1 MKLPQSFELYAKGSS
16 HIAIGIPNTLEEDF
30 HSEEQISIV
39 NRHPVKYLK
48 LENIIDKTPVKNV
61 HADYE
66 DVYCID
72 INKQPAF
79 YHPLLKDHKLQRKPS
94 FQKSTGKRSGNKAAR
109 TIFGLKKKCPRG
121 TVPIQRAAKSD
132 LISEKNLLNFHTMT
146 QENPG
151 THLAEVSLLHSHGPY
166 YGVGGLSS
174 VYNPKVEKN
183 QISAAHIWIQNGP
196 SDTSNRITAGWHVAP
211 ALYGDFAT
219 HFFSAWTSDNF
230 HKTGCYNMRCRGFV
244 QVNRK
249 VYIGAPA
256 NKTSTYGGP
265 TVEAQ
270 FSIVRDIESNNWW
283 LSVDDM
289 TIGYFPAALFSNL
302 GSGDEVGW
310 GGRSRS
316 SPGTPTPPMGSGHF
330 PEDKFTPSHASYFR
344 LLTFQDEARRNQG
357 PHQAMSQAVTD
368 NANCFG
374 VKYYGDQD
382 VLGYSILFGGPA
394 VFALRTLSAMHI
406 KEICLEGFKSYATRT
421 VVPGFDPFFN
431 AITGLNGSGKSNI
444 LDSICFVL
452 GITNLQQVRASN
464 LQELVYKQGQAGI
477 TKATVSIVFD
487 NSDRSRSP
495 LGYEGHSE
503 ITVTRQIVVGG
514 RNKYLINGK
523 LAQPSQVQNLFHS
536 VQLNVNNP
544 HFLIMQGR
552 ITKVLNMK
560 PPEIL
565 SMLEE
570 AAGTRMYETKKE
582 AALKTLEK
590 KQSKVDEINKLL
602 DQEILP
608 ALEKLRK
615 EKTQYMQWANGNAE
629 LDRLRRFVI
638 AFEYVRAERIKDSA
652 ASEVEEVKAKI
663 AEIDDVA
670 KTNQAEIKEME
681 AKIAQLTAKKEA
693 DMGGELK
700 SLSEKVDALS
710 QNLVR
715 ETSVLNNKE
724 DNLRGEEANKAN
736 IVKNIEELKQSVKE
750 KASAV
755 QKAEEGAADLKN
767 TVDELT
773 KSLEEHEKE
782 YQGVL
787 AGKSS
792 GNEEK
797 CLEDQ
802 LRDAKEAVGSAETE
816 LKQLK
821 AKISHCEKELKEKT
835 NQLRSKREEANAVEK
850 ELNSRQK
857 DVENIRKELESLSY
871 KEGEMEDLQKERMTE
886 MNCVQKWRD
895 EIRNLSAY
903 LANVEFTY
911 RDPVKN
917 FDRSKVKGVV
927 AKLIKVKDRS
937 TMTALEVTA
946 GGKLY
951 NVVVDTENTGKQL
964 LQNGNLRR
972 RVTIIPLN
980 KIQSHS
986 VPSRIQQA
994 AVRLVGKGNAEVA
1007 LSLVGYEEELK
1018 SAMEYVFGS
1027 TFVCKTIDAAKEYS
1041 AIVAFNREIH
1051 TTSVTLEGDI
1061 FQPRGLLTGGSRKG
1075 SGDLLGQLHALAEAE
1090 AKLLMHQRRLSEI
1103 EGKISKLLPLQ
1114 KKFLDLK
1121 AQLELKSYDLSLFQS
1136 RAEQNEHHKLGESV
1150 KKIEQELNEAKST
1163 VKEKQLLYEDCVK
1176 TVSSLEKSIKDHDK
1190 NRGSRLK
1197 GLEKKIKSIKS
1208 QMQSS
1213 LKDLKGHDSERE
1225 RLVMEMEAVIQ
1236 EQASLENQLAS
1247 LAMLSSNLASEVEEQ
1262 RTTVVAARNNLDQF
1276 QSELK
1281 SVRLKMK
1288 ECDEEISAIIKEQQK
1303 LEHKISESNL
1313 ERKRMENEVKRMEME
1328 QKDCSVRVDK
1338 LIEKH
1343 AWIASEKQ
1351 LFGRSGTDYDFSS
1364 CDPSKSREE
1373 LEKLQT
1379 EQSGLE
1385 KRVNKKVMAM
1395 FEKAEDEYND
1405 LMSKKNIIEND
1416 KSKIKKVIEE
1426 LDEKKKETLNV
1437 TWIKVNND
1445 FGSIFSTLLPGTMA
1459 KLEPPE
1465 GCSFLD
1471 GLEVRVAF
1479 GSVWKQSLSELSG
1492 GQRSLLALS
1501 LILALLLFKPAPLY
1515 ILDEVDAALD
1525 LSHTQNIGRM
1535 IKAHFPH
1542 SQFIVVS
1549 LKEGM
1554 FNNANVLFRTKFVDG
1569 VSTVQRTVAS
1579 KQSK

>member
-1 MKLPQSFELYAKGSS
+1 
-16 HIAIGIPNTLEEDF
+16 
-30 HSEEQISIV
+30 
-39 NRHPVKYLK
+39 
-48 LENIIDKTPVKNV
+48 
-61 HADYE
+61 
-66 DVYCID
+66 
-72 INKQPAF
+72 
-79 YHPLLKDHKLQRKPS
+79 
-94 FQKSTGKRSGNKAAR
+94 
-109 TIFGLKKKCPRG
+109 
-121 TVPIQRAAKSD
+121 
-132 LISEKNLLNFHTMT
+132 
-146 QENPG
+146 
-151 THLAEVSLLHSHGPY
+151 
-166 YGVGGLSS
+166 
-174 VYNPKVEKN
+174 
-183 QISAAHIWIQNGP
+183 
-196 SDTSNRITAGWHVAP
+196 
-211 ALYGDFAT
+211 
-219 HFFSAWTSDNF
+219 
-230 HKTGCYNMRCRGFV
+230 
-244 QVNRK
+244 
-249 VYIGAPA
+249 
-256 NKTSTYGGP
+256 
-265 TVEAQ
+265 
-270 FSIVRDIESNNWW
+270 
-283 LSVDDM
+283 
-289 TIGYFPAALFSNL
+289 
-302 GSGDEVGW
+302 
-310 GGRSRS
+310 
-316 SPGTPTPPMGSGHF
+316 
-330 PEDKFTPSHASYFR
+330 
-344 LLTFQDEARRNQG
+344 
-357 PHQAMSQAVTD
+357 
-368 NANCFG
+368 
-374 VKYYGDQD
+374 
-382 VLGYSILFGGPA
+382 
-394 VFALRTLSAMHI
+394 MHI
-406 KEICLEGFKSYATRT
+406 KEVCLEGFKSYATRT

-495 LGYEGHSE
+495 LGYEGHHE

-590 KQSKVDEINKLL
+590 KQSKVDEINNLL

-615 EKTQYMQWANGNAE
+615 EKTQYMQWANGNAD
-629 LDRLRRFVI
+629 LDRLRRFCI
-638 AFEYVRAERIKDSA
+638 AYDYVQAERIKDNA
-652 ASEVEEVKAKI
+652 ALEVEEVKGKI
-663 AEIDDVA
+663 AEIDAGV
-670 KTNQAEIKEME
+670 KTNQVELKEME
-681 AKIAQLTAKKEA
+681 AKIAQLSAEKEA
-693 DMGGELK
+693 SMGGEMK

-724 DNLRGEEANKAN
+724 DSLRSEEANRAN
-736 IVKNIEELKQSVKE
+736 IVKNIEELKQSVDD

-755 QKAEEGAADLKN
+755 KKAEEGASGLKN

-802 LRDAKEAVGSAETE
+802 LRDAKVAVGSAETE

-835 NQLRSKREEANAVEK
+835 NQLKSKREEANAVVR

-857 DVENIRKELESLSY
+857 DVENIRTELESLSY
-871 KEGEMEDLQKERMTE
+871 KEGEMEDLQKERTIE
-886 MNCVQKWRD
+886 MDCVQKWKD

-917 FDRSKVKGVV
+917 FERSKVKGVV
-927 AKLIKVKDRS
+927 AKLIKVKDSS

-980 KIQSHS
+980 KIQSHP
-986 VPSRIQQA
+986 VPSRVQQA

-1027 TFVCKTIDAAKEYS
+1027 TFVCKTIDAAKE
-1041 AIVAFNREIH
+1041 VAFNRDIY

-1075 SGDLLGQLHALAEAE
+1075 SGDLLGRLHALAEAE
-1090 AKLLMHQRRLSEI
+1090 SKLSVHQRRLSEI
-1103 EGKISKLLPLQ
+1103 EAKISKLLPLQ

-1121 AQLELKSYDLSLFQS
+1121 AQLELKSYDLTLFQS
-1136 RAEQNEHHKLGESV
+1136 RAEQNEHHKLGELV

-1163 VKEKQLLYEDCVK
+1163 INDKQLLYEDCVK
-1176 TVSSLEKSIKDHDK
+1176 TVSSLENSIKDHDK
-1190 NRGSRLK
+1190 NRESRLK

-1213 LKDLKGHDSERE
+1213 LKDLKGHDSEKE

-1236 EQASLENQLAS
+1236 EQASLQNQLES
-1247 LAMLSSNLASEVEEQ
+1247 LGTLISNLASDVEEQ
-1262 RTTVVAARNNLDQF
+1262 KSKVVAARDNLDQV

-1288 ECDEEISAIIKEQQK
+1288 ERDKEISAIIKEQQK
-1303 LEHKISESNL
+1303 LEHKITESNL

-1364 CDPSKSREE
+1364 CDPSKSREQ
-1373 LEKLQT
+1373 LEKLQA

-1437 TWIKVNND
+1437 TWVKVNKD

-1465 GCSFLD
+1465 GGSFLD

>member
-1 MKLPQSFELYAKGSS
+1 MY
-16 HIAIGIPNTLEEDF
+16 
-30 HSEEQISIV
+30 
-39 NRHPVKYLK
+39 
-48 LENIIDKTPVKNV
+48 
-61 HADYE
+61 
-66 DVYCID
+66 
-72 INKQPAF
+72 
-79 YHPLLKDHKLQRKPS
+79 
-94 FQKSTGKRSGNKAAR
+94 
-109 TIFGLKKKCPRG
+109 
-121 TVPIQRAAKSD
+121 
-132 LISEKNLLNFHTMT
+132 
-146 QENPG
+146 
-151 THLAEVSLLHSHGPY
+151 
-166 YGVGGLSS
+166 
-174 VYNPKVEKN
+174 
-183 QISAAHIWIQNGP
+183 
-196 SDTSNRITAGWHVAP
+196 
-211 ALYGDFAT
+211 
-219 HFFSAWTSDNF
+219 
-230 HKTGCYNMRCRGFV
+230 
-244 QVNRK
+244 
-249 VYIGAPA
+249 
-256 NKTSTYGGP
+256 
-265 TVEAQ
+265 
-270 FSIVRDIESNNWW
+270 
-283 LSVDDM
+283 
-289 TIGYFPAALFSNL
+289 
-302 GSGDEVGW
+302 
-310 GGRSRS
+310 
-316 SPGTPTPPMGSGHF
+316 
-330 PEDKFTPSHASYFR
+330 
-344 LLTFQDEARRNQG
+344 
-357 PHQAMSQAVTD
+357 
-368 NANCFG
+368 
-374 VKYYGDQD
+374 
-382 VLGYSILFGGPA
+382 
-394 VFALRTLSAMHI
+394 I

-487 NSDRSRSP
+487 NSERTRSP
-495 LGYEGHSE
+495 LGYEDHSE

-523 LAQPSQVQNLFHS
+523 VAQPSQVQNLFHS

-615 EKTQYMQWANGNAE
+615 ERTQYMQWANGNAE
-629 LDRLRRFVI
+629 LDRLRRFCI
-638 AFEYVRAERIKDSA
+638 AYEYVQAERIKDNA
-652 ASEVEEVKAKI
+652 TSEVEQIKAKI
-663 AEIDDVA
+663 AEIDDFT
-670 KTNQAEIKEME
+670 KTTLQEVKEME
-681 AKIAQLTAKKEA
+681 TNIAQLTAEKEA
-693 DMGGELK
+693 SMGGEVK

-715 ETSVLNNKE
+715 ETSILNHKE
-724 DNLRGEEANKAN
+724 DTLRSEEANKEN
-736 IVKNIEELKQSVKE
+736 IVKNIEELKQSVEE

-755 QKAEEGAADLKN
+755 KKAEEGAADLKKR
-767 TVDELT
+767 VDELS

-782 YQGVL
+782 YQGVV

-802 LRDAKEAVGSAETE
+802 LGDAKIAVGSAETE

-821 AKISHCEKELKEKT
+821 TKISHCDKELQEKT
-835 NQLRSKREEANAVEK
+835 KQLRSKREEAIAVEN
-850 ELNSRQK
+850 ELNTRQK
-857 DVENIRKELESLSY
+857 DVENVKMGLESLPY
-871 KEGEMEDLQKERMTE
+871 KEGEMEALQKERASE
-886 MNCVQKWRD
+886 MDCVQKWKD
-895 EIRNLSAY
+895 EIRNISAY
-903 LANVEFTY
+903 LSNVEFTY

-937 TMTALEVTA
+937 TVTALEVTA
-946 GGKLY
+946 GGKLF

-964 LQNGNLRR
+964 LQNGDLRR

-980 KIQSHS
+980 KIQSNT
-986 VPSRIQQA
+986 VPSRVQQA
-994 AVRLVGKGNAEVA
+994 AIRLVGKENAEVA
-1007 LSLVGYEEELK
+1007 LSLVGYEDELK
-1018 SAMEYVFGS
+1018 NAMEYVFGS
-1027 TFVCKTIDAAKEYS
+1027 TFVCKTIDAAKE
-1041 AIVAFNREIH
+1041 VAFNREIH

-1061 FQPRGLLTGGSRKG
+1061 FQPSGLLTGGSRKG
-1075 SGDLLGQLHALAEAE
+1075 SGDLLRQLHALAEAE
-1090 AKLLMHQRRLSEI
+1090 SKLSVHQRRLSEI
-1103 EGKISKLLPLQ
+1103 EAKITKLLPLQ
-1114 KKFLDLK
+1114 KKFKDLK

-1136 RAEQNEHHKLGESV
+1136 RAEQNEHHKLAELV
-1150 KKIEQELNEAKST
+1150 KKIEQELEEAKSA
-1163 VKEKQLLYEDCVK
+1163 VKEKQLFYEDCVK
-1176 TVSSLEKSIKDHDK
+1176 TVSSLEKSIKEHDN
-1190 NRGSRLK
+1190 NRESRLK
-1197 GLEKKIKSIKS
+1197 DLEKKIKSIKS

-1213 LKDLKGHDSERE
+1213 LKDLKGHDNEKE

-1236 EQASLENQLAS
+1236 EQASLENQLTS
-1247 LAMLSSNLASEVEEQ
+1247 LRMQISNLASEVKEQ
-1262 RTTVVAARNNLDQF
+1262 QSAVAAERNNLDEV
-1276 QSELK
+1276 QSQLN

-1288 ECDEEISAIIKEQQK
+1288 ECDKEISGIIKEQQK
-1303 LEHKISESNL
+1303 LEHKLSESNL
-1313 ERKRMENEVKRMEME
+1313 EKKRMENEVKRMEME

-1364 CDPSKSREE
+1364 RNPGKAREE
-1373 LEKLQT
+1373 LEKLQA

-1426 LDEKKKETLNV
+1426 LDEKKKETLSV
-1437 TWIKVNND
+1437 TWIKVNTD

-1479 GSVWKQSLSELSG
+1479 GGVWKQSLSELSG

-1569 VSTVQRTVAS
+1569 VSTVQRTVAA
-1579 KQSK
+1579 KQNK

>member
-1 MKLPQSFELYAKGSS
+1 MY
-16 HIAIGIPNTLEEDF
+16 
-30 HSEEQISIV
+30 
-39 NRHPVKYLK
+39 
-48 LENIIDKTPVKNV
+48 
-61 HADYE
+61 
-66 DVYCID
+66 
-72 INKQPAF
+72 
-79 YHPLLKDHKLQRKPS
+79 
-94 FQKSTGKRSGNKAAR
+94 
-109 TIFGLKKKCPRG
+109 
-121 TVPIQRAAKSD
+121 
-132 LISEKNLLNFHTMT
+132 
-146 QENPG
+146 
-151 THLAEVSLLHSHGPY
+151 
-166 YGVGGLSS
+166 
-174 VYNPKVEKN
+174 
-183 QISAAHIWIQNGP
+183 
-196 SDTSNRITAGWHVAP
+196 
-211 ALYGDFAT
+211 
-219 HFFSAWTSDNF
+219 
-230 HKTGCYNMRCRGFV
+230 
-244 QVNRK
+244 
-249 VYIGAPA
+249 
-256 NKTSTYGGP
+256 
-265 TVEAQ
+265 
-270 FSIVRDIESNNWW
+270 
-283 LSVDDM
+283 
-289 TIGYFPAALFSNL
+289 
-302 GSGDEVGW
+302 
-310 GGRSRS
+310 
-316 SPGTPTPPMGSGHF
+316 
-330 PEDKFTPSHASYFR
+330 
-344 LLTFQDEARRNQG
+344 
-357 PHQAMSQAVTD
+357 
-368 NANCFG
+368 
-374 VKYYGDQD
+374 
-382 VLGYSILFGGPA
+382 
-394 VFALRTLSAMHI
+394 I
-406 KEICLEGFKSYATRT
+406 KEVCLEGFKSYATRT

-495 LGYEGHSE
+495 LGYEDHSE

-615 EKTQYMQWANGNAE
+615 ERMQYMQWANGNAD
-629 LDRLRRFVI
+629 LDRLRRFCI
-638 AFEYVRAERIKDSA
+638 AYEFVQAERIKDNA
-652 ASEVEEVKAKI
+652 RSEVEQAKSKI
-663 AEIDDVA
+663 TEIDESA
-670 KTNQAEIKEME
+670 KKAQVEIKEME
-681 AKIAQLTAKKEA
+681 IKIAQLTSEKEA
-693 DMGGELK
+693 RMGGEVK
-700 SLSEKVDALS
+700 SLSDKVDALS
-710 QNLVR
+710 QSLVKQ
-715 ETSVLNNKE
+715 TSVLNNKI
-724 DNLRGEEANKAN
+724 DTLRSEETNKVN
-736 IVKNIEELKQSVKE
+736 IVKNIEELKQSVEE
-750 KASAV
+750 KAIAV
-755 QKAEEGAADLKN
+755 KKAEEGAADLKKR
-767 TVDELT
+767 VDELT
-773 KSLEEHEKE
+773 KKLDEHEKE
-782 YQGVL
+782 YQGVI

-792 GNEEK
+792 GNEEQ

-802 LRDAKEAVGSAETE
+802 LGDAKIAVGSAETE

-821 AKISHCEKELKEKT
+821 TKISHCEKELKEKT
-835 NQLRSKREEANAVEK
+835 KQLRSKREEAVSVEN
-850 ELNSRQK
+850 ELAARRK
-857 DVENIRKELESLSY
+857 DVENVKIELESIPY
-871 KEGEMEDLQKERMTE
+871 KEGEMDALQRDRASEVD
-886 MNCVQKWRD
+886 CVQKWKD
-895 EIRNLSAY
+895 EIRNISAY
-903 LANVEFTY
+903 LSNVEFTY
-911 RDPVKN
+911 CDPVKN

-927 AKLIKVKDRS
+927 AKLIKVKDKS

-946 GGKLY
+946 GGKLF
-951 NVVVDTENTGKQL
+951 NVVVDTEDTGKQL
-964 LQNGNLRR
+964 LQNGKLRR

-980 KIQSHS
+980 KIQSYS
-986 VPSRIQQA
+986 VPARVQQEA
-994 AVRLVGKGNAEVA
+994 TRLVGKENAEIA

-1018 SAMEYVFGS
+1018 RAMEYVFGS
-1027 TFVCKTIDAAKEYS
+1027 TFVCKTMEAAKE
-1041 AIVAFNREIH
+1041 VAFNRNIH

-1061 FQPRGLLTGGSRKG
+1061 FQPSGLLTGGSRRG
-1075 SGDLLGQLHALAEAE
+1075 SGDLLKQLHDLAEAE
-1090 AKLLMHQRRLSEI
+1090 SKLSVHQRRLLEI
-1103 EGKISKLLPLQ
+1103 EEKITKLLPLQ
-1114 KKFLDLK
+1114 KKFKDLK

-1136 RAEQNEHHKLGESV
+1136 RAEQNEHHKLGELV
-1150 KKIEQELNEAKST
+1150 KKLEQELDEAKVA
-1163 VKEKQLLYEDCVK
+1163 VKEKQLFYEECVK
-1176 TVSSLEKSIKDHDK
+1176 TVSSLEKSIKEH
-1190 NRGSRLK
+1190 NSSREGRLK
-1197 GLEKKIKSIKS
+1197 ELEKKIKSIKS
-1208 QMQSS
+1208 QVQSS
-1213 LKDLKGHDSERE
+1213 LKDLKGHDNEKE
-1225 RLVMEMEAVIQ
+1225 RLVMEMEAVMK
-1236 EQASLENQLAS
+1236 EQTSLENQLAS
-1247 LAMLSSNLASEVEEQ
+1247 LITQISNLTSEVEEQ
-1262 RTTVVAARNNLDQF
+1262 SSAVDSARNDLDQV
-1276 QSELK
+1276 QSQLN

-1288 ECDEEISAIIKEQQK
+1288 ECDKEISGIMKEQKKIEDK
-1303 LEHKISESNL
+1303 LSESNL
-1313 ERKRMENEVKRMEME
+1313 ERKRIENEVKRMEME

-1338 LIEKH
+1338 LLEKH

-1364 CDPSKSREE
+1364 RDPGKAKDE
-1373 LEKLQT
+1373 LEKLQA

-1405 LMSKKNIIEND
+1405 LMSKKKIIEND

-1437 TWIKVNND
+1437 TWVKVNND

-1479 GSVWKQSLSELSG
+1479 GGVWKQSLSELSG

-1535 IKAHFPH
+1535 IKTHFPH

-1569 VSTVQRTVAS
+1569 VSTVQRTVAA

>member
-1 MKLPQSFELYAKGSS
+1 MY
-16 HIAIGIPNTLEEDF
+16 
-30 HSEEQISIV
+30 
-39 NRHPVKYLK
+39 
-48 LENIIDKTPVKNV
+48 
-61 HADYE
+61 
-66 DVYCID
+66 
-72 INKQPAF
+72 
-79 YHPLLKDHKLQRKPS
+79 
-94 FQKSTGKRSGNKAAR
+94 
-109 TIFGLKKKCPRG
+109 
-121 TVPIQRAAKSD
+121 
-132 LISEKNLLNFHTMT
+132 
-146 QENPG
+146 
-151 THLAEVSLLHSHGPY
+151 
-166 YGVGGLSS
+166 
-174 VYNPKVEKN
+174 
-183 QISAAHIWIQNGP
+183 
-196 SDTSNRITAGWHVAP
+196 
-211 ALYGDFAT
+211 
-219 HFFSAWTSDNF
+219 
-230 HKTGCYNMRCRGFV
+230 
-244 QVNRK
+244 
-249 VYIGAPA
+249 
-256 NKTSTYGGP
+256 
-265 TVEAQ
+265 
-270 FSIVRDIESNNWW
+270 
-283 LSVDDM
+283 
-289 TIGYFPAALFSNL
+289 
-302 GSGDEVGW
+302 
-310 GGRSRS
+310 
-316 SPGTPTPPMGSGHF
+316 
-330 PEDKFTPSHASYFR
+330 
-344 LLTFQDEARRNQG
+344 
-357 PHQAMSQAVTD
+357 
-368 NANCFG
+368 
-374 VKYYGDQD
+374 
-382 VLGYSILFGGPA
+382 
-394 VFALRTLSAMHI
+394 I

-421 VVPGFDPFFN
+421 VVPGFDRFFN

-487 NSDRSRSP
+487 NSERSRSP

-615 EKTQYMQWANGNAE
+615 ERTQYMQWANCNAE
-629 LDRLRRFVI
+629 LDRLRRFCI
-638 AFEYVRAERIKDSA
+638 AYEYVQAETIKNNA
-652 ASEVEEVKAKI
+652 ISEVEKVNAKI
-663 AEIDDVA
+663 AEIDDMA
-670 KTNQAEIKEME
+670 KTTMVDVKEME
-681 AKIAQLTAKKEA
+681 TKIAQLTAEKEA
-693 DMGGELK
+693 SMGGEMK
-700 SLSEKVDALS
+700 SLSENVDKLS
-710 QNLVR
+710 QTLVK
-715 ETSVLNNKE
+715 ETSVLNNKK
-724 DNLRGEEANKAN
+724 DTLKSEEVNKGK
-736 IVKNIEELKQSVKE
+736 IVKSIEELKKSVE
-750 KASAV
+750 AKASAIK
-755 QKAEEGAADLKN
+755 KAEEGAADLKSR
-767 TVDELT
+767 VEELS

-802 LRDAKEAVGSAETE
+802 LGDAKVAVGSAETE

-821 AKISHCEKELKEKT
+821 TKISHCEKELREKT
-835 NQLRSKREEANAVEK
+835 DQLKSKQDEATNVKKQLEDK
-850 ELNSRQK
+850 KK
-857 DVENIRKELESLSY
+857 DVENLKTRLESLPY
-871 KEGEMEDLQKERMTE
+871 KEGEMEALQKERE
-886 MNCVQKWRD
+886 SERD
-895 EIRNLSAY
+895 SVHKLKAEIRNISVN
-903 LANVEFTY
+903 LANVDFSY

-927 AKLIKVKDRS
+927 AKLIKVKDSS
-937 TMTALEVTA
+937 TMTALEVSA

-951 NVVVDTENTGKQL
+951 NVVVDTESTGKQL
-964 LQNGNLRR
+964 LQHGNLRR

-980 KIQSHS
+980 KIQSYT
-986 VPSRIQQA
+986 VPSRVQQA
-994 AVRLVGKGNAEVA
+994 AVRLVGKENAEIA

-1018 SAMEYVFGS
+1018 NAMEYVFGS
-1027 TFVCKTIDAAKEYS
+1027 TFVCKTISAAKE
-1041 AIVAFNREIH
+1041 VAFSREIH

-1061 FQPRGLLTGGSRKG
+1061 FQPSGLLTGGSRKG
-1075 SGDLLGQLHALAEAE
+1075 SGDLLRQLHAVAEAE
-1090 AKLLMHQRRLSEI
+1090 SKLSVHQTRLSEI
-1103 EGKISKLLPLQ
+1103 EAKN
-1114 KKFLDLK
+1114 
-1121 AQLELKSYDLSLFQS
+1121 
-1136 RAEQNEHHKLGESV
+1136 RAEQNEHHKLGELV
-1150 KKIEQELNEAKST
+1150 KKLEQELLEAKSA
-1163 VKEKQLLYEDCVK
+1163 VKEKELLYKNCVK
-1176 TVSSLEKSIKDHDK
+1176 TVSSLEKSIKEHAN
-1190 NRGSRLK
+1190 NRETRLK

-1213 LKDLKGHDSERE
+1213 SKDLKVHDNEKE
-1225 RLVMEMEAVIQ
+1225 RLVMEKEAVIQ

-1247 LAMLSSNLASEVEEQ
+1247 LKTLITDLSSEVEEQ
-1262 RTTVVAARNNLDQF
+1262 KSIVAAARNNLDEV
-1276 QSELK
+1276 QSELNA
-1281 SVRLKMK
+1281 VRQKMK
-1288 ECDEEISAIIKEQQK
+1288 QCDKEISAIVKEQKK
-1303 LEHKISESNL
+1303 LEHKISENNL
-1313 ERKRMENEVKRMEME
+1313 ERKRMENEVKRLETE
-1328 QKDCSVRVDK
+1328 QKDCSLRVDK

-1351 LFGRSGTDYDFSS
+1351 QFGKSGTDYDFSS
-1364 CDPSKSREE
+1364 RNPGKSREE
-1373 LEKLQT
+1373 LEKLQA

-1437 TWIKVNND
+1437 TWVKVNTD

-1525 LSHTQNIGRM
+1525 LSHTQNIGKM
-1535 IKAHFPH
+1535 IKNHFPH

-1569 VSTVQRTVAS
+1569 VSTVQRTVA
-1579 KQSK
+1579 KQNK

>member
-1 MKLPQSFELYAKGSS
+1 MY
-16 HIAIGIPNTLEEDF
+16 
-30 HSEEQISIV
+30 
-39 NRHPVKYLK
+39 
-48 LENIIDKTPVKNV
+48 
-61 HADYE
+61 
-66 DVYCID
+66 
-72 INKQPAF
+72 
-79 YHPLLKDHKLQRKPS
+79 
-94 FQKSTGKRSGNKAAR
+94 
-109 TIFGLKKKCPRG
+109 
-121 TVPIQRAAKSD
+121 
-132 LISEKNLLNFHTMT
+132 
-146 QENPG
+146 
-151 THLAEVSLLHSHGPY
+151 
-166 YGVGGLSS
+166 
-174 VYNPKVEKN
+174 
-183 QISAAHIWIQNGP
+183 
-196 SDTSNRITAGWHVAP
+196 
-211 ALYGDFAT
+211 
-219 HFFSAWTSDNF
+219 
-230 HKTGCYNMRCRGFV
+230 
-244 QVNRK
+244 
-249 VYIGAPA
+249 
-256 NKTSTYGGP
+256 
-265 TVEAQ
+265 
-270 FSIVRDIESNNWW
+270 
-283 LSVDDM
+283 
-289 TIGYFPAALFSNL
+289 
-302 GSGDEVGW
+302 
-310 GGRSRS
+310 
-316 SPGTPTPPMGSGHF
+316 
-330 PEDKFTPSHASYFR
+330 
-344 LLTFQDEARRNQG
+344 
-357 PHQAMSQAVTD
+357 
-368 NANCFG
+368 
-374 VKYYGDQD
+374 
-382 VLGYSILFGGPA
+382 
-394 VFALRTLSAMHI
+394 I

-421 VVPGFDPFFN
+421 VVPGFDPYFN

-487 NSDRSRSP
+487 NADRSRSP
-495 LGYEGHSE
+495 LGYEDHPE

-615 EKTQYMQWANGNAE
+615 ERTQYMQWANGTAE
-629 LDRLRRFVI
+629 LDKLRRFCV
-638 AFEYVRAERIKDSA
+638 AYEYVQAERIRDTA
-652 ASEVEEVKAKI
+652 VFEVEQVKAKI
-663 AEIDDVA
+663 AEIDDST
-670 KTNQAEIKEME
+670 KTTKVEVQAME
-681 AKIAQLTAKKEA
+681 AKMARLAAEKEER
-693 DMGGELK
+693 MGGEVK
-700 SLSEKVDALS
+700 SLSDKVDALS

-715 ETSVLNNKE
+715 ETSILNNKE
-724 DNLRGEEANKAN
+724 DTLRSEKSNEEN
-736 IVKNIEELKQSVKE
+736 IVNNIEDLRQSVEE
-750 KASAV
+750 KALAV
-755 QKAEEGAADLKN
+755 KKAEEGAADLKRR
-767 TVDELT
+767 VDELS
-773 KSLEEHEKE
+773 KSLEDHEKE

-802 LRDAKEAVGSAETE
+802 LADAKIAVGNAETE
-816 LKQLK
+816 VKQVK
-821 AKISHCEKELKEKT
+821 TKISHCETELKEKT
-835 NQLRSKREEANAVEK
+835 HQLRSKQEEATAVEN
-850 ELNSRQK
+850 ELSARKK
-857 DVENIRKELESLSY
+857 DVETVKMQLGSFSY
-871 KEGEMEDLQKERMTE
+871 KDGEMESLQKERASE
-886 MNCVQKWRD
+886 MESVQKWKD
-895 EIRNLSAY
+895 EIRKLSAQ

-927 AKLIKVKDRS
+927 ARLIKVKDRAA
-937 TMTALEVTA
+937 MTALEVTA
-946 GGKLY
+946 GGKLF

-964 LQNGNLRR
+964 LQNGDLRR

-980 KIQSHS
+980 KIQSHT
-986 VPSRIQQA
+986 VHSRIQQA
-994 AVRLVGKGNAEVA
+994 ASRLVGEDNAELA

-1018 SAMEYVFGS
+1018 NAMEYVFGS
-1027 TFVCKTIDAAKEYS
+1027 TFVCKNTDAAKE
-1041 AIVAFNREIH
+1041 VAFNREIR
-1051 TTSVTLEGDI
+1051 TPSVTLEGDI
-1061 FQPRGLLTGGSRKG
+1061 FQPSGLLTGGSRKG
-1075 SGDLLGQLHALAEAE
+1075 GGQLLRQLHDLAEAE
-1090 AKLLMHQRRLSEI
+1090 SKLAIHQRRLSDVEA
-1103 EGKISKLLPLQ
+1103 KITKLLPLE
-1114 KKFLDLK
+1114 KKWKDLK
-1121 AQLELKSYDLSLFQS
+1121 TQLELKSYDLSLFQS
-1136 RAEQNEHHKLGESV
+1136 RAEQNEHHKLGELV
-1150 KKIEQELNEAKST
+1150 KKLEQELAEAKSA
-1163 VKEKQLLYEDCVK
+1163 VKEKQIIYENCVK
-1176 TVSSLEKSIKDHDK
+1176 TVSSLEKSIKEHDN
-1190 NRGSRLK
+1190 NRESRLK
-1197 GLEKKIKSIKS
+1197 DLEKKIKSFRS

-1213 LKDLKGHDSERE
+1213 LKDLKGHDNDKE

-1236 EQASLENQLAS
+1236 ERVSLENQLTS
-1247 LAMLSSNLASEVEEQ
+1247 LRTQVHNLESEVEEQ
-1262 RTTVVAARNNLDQF
+1262 KIKVAAARTDHDRVH
-1276 QSELK
+1276 SELN

-1288 ECDEEISAIIKEQQK
+1288 ECDMEISVIMKEHKVLEQK
-1303 LEHKISESNL
+1303 LSENNL

-1328 QKDCSVRVDK
+1328 QKDCSVRVEK

-1351 LFGRSGTDYDFSS
+1351 LFGKSGTDYDFSS
-1364 CDPSKSREE
+1364 RDPSKAREE
-1373 LEKLQT
+1373 LEKLQA

-1437 TWIKVNND
+1437 TWVKVNKD

-1501 LILALLLFKPAPLY
+1501 LILALLLFKPAPIY

-1535 IKAHFPH
+1535 IKTHFPH

-1569 VSTVQRTVAS
+1569 VSTVQRTATA

>member
-1 MKLPQSFELYAKGSS
+1 MY
-16 HIAIGIPNTLEEDF
+16 
-30 HSEEQISIV
+30 
-39 NRHPVKYLK
+39 
-48 LENIIDKTPVKNV
+48 
-61 HADYE
+61 
-66 DVYCID
+66 
-72 INKQPAF
+72 
-79 YHPLLKDHKLQRKPS
+79 
-94 FQKSTGKRSGNKAAR
+94 
-109 TIFGLKKKCPRG
+109 
-121 TVPIQRAAKSD
+121 
-132 LISEKNLLNFHTMT
+132 
-146 QENPG
+146 
-151 THLAEVSLLHSHGPY
+151 
-166 YGVGGLSS
+166 
-174 VYNPKVEKN
+174 
-183 QISAAHIWIQNGP
+183 
-196 SDTSNRITAGWHVAP
+196 
-211 ALYGDFAT
+211 
-219 HFFSAWTSDNF
+219 
-230 HKTGCYNMRCRGFV
+230 
-244 QVNRK
+244 
-249 VYIGAPA
+249 
-256 NKTSTYGGP
+256 
-265 TVEAQ
+265 
-270 FSIVRDIESNNWW
+270 
-283 LSVDDM
+283 
-289 TIGYFPAALFSNL
+289 
-302 GSGDEVGW
+302 
-310 GGRSRS
+310 
-316 SPGTPTPPMGSGHF
+316 
-330 PEDKFTPSHASYFR
+330 
-344 LLTFQDEARRNQG
+344 
-357 PHQAMSQAVTD
+357 
-368 NANCFG
+368 
-374 VKYYGDQD
+374 
-382 VLGYSILFGGPA
+382 
-394 VFALRTLSAMHI
+394 I
-406 KEICLEGFKSYATRT
+406 KEVCLEGFKSYATRT

-452 GITNLQQVRASN
+452 GITNLQQVRAAN

-487 NSDRSRSP
+487 NSDRNRSP
-495 LGYEGHSE
+495 LGYEDHSE

-590 KQSKVDEINKLL
+590 KQGKVDDINKLL

-615 EKTQYMQWANGNAE
+615 ERTQYMQWANGNAE
-629 LDRLRRFVI
+629 LDRLRRFCI
-638 AFEYVRAERIKDSA
+638 AYEYVHAERVRDNAI
-652 ASEVEEVKAKI
+652 SEVEQVKAKI
-663 AEIDDVA
+663 TEIDDTA
-670 KTNQAEIKEME
+670 KTTQLEVKEME
-681 AKIAQLTAKKEA
+681 TKIAQLTAEKEA
-693 DMGGELK
+693 NMGGEAK
-700 SLSEKVDALS
+700 SLSEKVDGLS
-710 QNLVR
+710 QSLVK

-724 DNLRGEEANKAN
+724 DTLRSEEANKEK
-736 IVKNIEELKQSVKE
+736 IVKNIEELKRSVEE
-750 KASAV
+750 KASSIK
-755 QKAEEGAADLKN
+755 KAEEGAADLKN
-767 TVDELT
+767 RVDELS
-773 KSLEEHEKE
+773 KSLEEHEKD

-797 CLEDQ
+797 CMEDQ
-802 LRDAKEAVGSAETE
+802 LADAKIAVGSAETE

-821 AKISHCEKELKEKT
+821 TKISHCEKELKEKT
-835 NQLRSKREEANAVEK
+835 NQLRSKREEAISVEN
-850 ELNSRQK
+850 ELNTRRK
-857 DVENIRKELESLSY
+857 EVENVKKGLESLPY
-871 KEGEMEDLQKERMTE
+871 KEGEMEALQKDRESERDS
-886 MNCVQKWRD
+886 VQRLKD
-895 EIRNLSAY
+895 EVRNISAY
-903 LANVEFTY
+903 LSNVEFTY

-927 AKLIKVKDRS
+927 ANLIKVKDSS

-951 NVVVDTENTGKQL
+951 NVVVDTESTGKQL
-964 LQNGNLRR
+964 LQNGGLKR

-980 KIQSHS
+980 KIQSS
-986 VPSRIQQA
+986 VVPSRVQQVA
-994 AVRLVGKGNAEVA
+994 ARLVGKENAAVA
-1007 LSLVGYEEELK
+1007 LSLVGYDEDLK
-1018 SAMEYVFGS
+1018 TAMEYVFGS
-1027 TFVCKTIDAAKEYS
+1027 TFVCKTIDAAKE
-1041 AIVAFNREIH
+1041 VAFNREIH
-1051 TTSVTLEGDI
+1051 STSVTLEGDI
-1061 FQPRGLLTGGSRKG
+1061 FQPSGLLTGGSRKG
-1075 SGDLLGQLHALAEAE
+1075 SGDLLRQLDALAEANSNLSE
-1090 AKLLMHQRRLSEI
+1090 HQKRLSEI
-1103 EGKISKLLPLQ
+1103 EEKIMKLLPLQ
-1114 KKFLDLK
+1114 KKFKDLK

-1136 RAEQNEHHKLGESV
+1136 RAEQNEHHKLGELV
-1150 KKIEQELNEAKST
+1150 KKIEQELEEAKSA

-1176 TVSSLEKSIKDHDK
+1176 TVSTLETSIKEH
-1190 NRGSRLK
+1190 NNSRESRLK
-1197 GLEKKIKSIKS
+1197 GLEKKIKSVKS

-1213 LKDLKGHDSERE
+1213 LKDLKVHDNEKE
-1225 RLVMEMEAVIQ
+1225 RLVMEMDAVIQ
-1236 EQASLENQLAS
+1236 EQASLENQLE
-1247 LAMLSSNLASEVEEQ
+1247 AMQTQISNLVSELEEQ
-1262 RTTVVAARNNLDQF
+1262 RSTVVAARNNLDQV
-1276 QSELK
+1276 QSQLN
-1281 SVRLKMK
+1281 SVRQKMK
-1288 ECDEEISAIIKEQQK
+1288 ECDKEINGIINEQKK
-1303 LEHKISESNL
+1303 LEHRLSESSL

-1343 AWIASEKQ
+1343 SWIASEKQ

-1364 CDPSKSREE
+1364 RDPGKAREE
-1373 LEKLQT
+1373 LEKLQA

-1437 TWIKVNND
+1437 TWTKVNSD

-1471 GLEVRVAF
+1471 GLEVKVAF

-1569 VSTVQRTVAS
+1569 VSTVQRTVAT
-1579 KQSK
+1579 KQNK